1 MHFMN
6 KTYTEALRKR
16 SQLQNQFQKKNR
28 SPVNRIN
35 YIKKCNYCLSLFRKI
50 KK

>member
-16 SQLQNQFQKKNR
+16 SQLQNQFQKKIE
-28 SPVNRIN
+28 VQ
-35 YIKKCNYCLSLFRKI
+35 
-50 KK
+50 